1 VHGRLRFRKDRYS
14 LIAYAGDQA
23 ATLTK
28 DCMQVSH
35 LPVSDEGSVGGVI
48 SYMAD
53 ATQET
58 TGHRWLGAGGG
69 APLQNSR

>member
-1 VHGRLRFRKDRYS
+1 
-14 LIAYAGDQA
+14 
-23 ATLTK
+23 
-28 DCMQVSH
+28 MQVSH